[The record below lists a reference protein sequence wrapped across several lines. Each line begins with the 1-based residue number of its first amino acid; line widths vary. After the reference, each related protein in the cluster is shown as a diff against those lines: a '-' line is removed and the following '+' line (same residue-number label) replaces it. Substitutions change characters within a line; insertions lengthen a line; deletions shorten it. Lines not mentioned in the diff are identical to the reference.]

1 MPGNNNKNVPEPVSA
16 LDFSAHT
23 AEASK
28 VVAALNVD
36 PKIGLSE
43 EEAAQRL
50 AKYGP
55 NRIKPPPKANIWKII
70 GRQVANAMTAILIGA
85 MAVSFGVMDWISGGV
100 IAALI
105 LLNISVGTWT
115 EWEAEKIVASLESVG
130 APIANVVRHNAA
142 GVVSTRTI
150 AVDEVVPGDIVVIK
164 NGDIVPADGRV
175 LDGVSNL
182 EADEA
187 FLTGESLPVAKQ
199 SEPVGEDNCPVG
211 DRVSMVFSG
220 AQITKGRAHVVVT
233 STGMG
238 TEIGKIA
245 KALQNKAVR
254 TETGWAARVHRI
266 KVTLGLAETSPLQ
279 IKLNSLA
286 YTLLCAA
293 IVTAIVVLAS
303 TGFKNIPKSMATYT
317 VAAAVSMLPVSI
329 VAVVSLTLAQAS
341 SDLAKRNALVRRM
354 DAIEALA
361 GIYNVCS
368 DKTGTL
374 TVGRMVVKKMW
385 VPVQDSRDGAAPTD
399 TTTGQVYGFETGSDP
414 FYPRGEVTPDDTPL
428 VSGATLD
435 DKDVD
440 QDDVAPVEVSTMER
454 GLRELAICTSLCN
467 QATLAPGTE
476 EGQGYQAN
484 GDPTE
489 VALQVA
495 AHKLGFDKPH
505 LTGAITHAHSDKAKL
520 ERHTSRGSVLRVDPI
535 KGHYEQVL
543 EHPFDSTVKRMS
555 MAYKL
560 VDGEKPE
567 LVCVLKGAV
576 ERVLPCCTHVRDQ
589 PLTDSVLAEIM
600 TKVEALASQ
609 GLRVLAFAAKYA
621 PVDKEAAIKAMPR
634 ADFEQGFTFLGLAGI
649 FDPPRKESPGAVAD
663 CRKAGITPRMLT
675 GDHPATATAIA
686 LQIGIL
692 DGSKSYSKSAVMTGQ
707 QFDALT
713 DAEVDAL
720 DDLPLVVA
728 RCAPE
733 TKVRMVDAI
742 HRRKQTTAMT
752 GDGVNDSPALKRAD
766 VGVAMGTGSD
776 VAKQSARIIL
786 TDDNFASAI
795 RAIRKGRSVFK
806 NLSKFLLY
814 LLSGNIGELVVLLI
828 GLAFRDEKG
837 HSVFPL
843 SPVAALW
850 INTLTAGPPAMALG
864 LEPTA
869 ADAMDQPPSEYRTL
883 FTWEFYID
891 LAFYGLLMGAQ
902 ALINFV
908 IVMYGYF
915 PGDLGVDCNDRASA
929 SCDPVFAAR
938 ACCMATLMIVMLIHA
953 LQCKHSTMSLFK
965 MNLMD
970 NKVLLWCVV
979 VLVLSMFPV
988 VYIPVIND
996 KVFLIGQLKWEWGI
1010 VFGMVIVYFIASEAY
1025 KWCKR
1030 IYFRRRDAKR
1040 ARAPPA
1046 STAVTRTETSKTGEA
1061 LPKTPSDAGSVNNV
1075 KLEKTHGI
1083 V

>member
-1 MPGNNNKNVPEPVSA
+1 MTRNNNVPEPVSA

-23 AEASK
+23 SEATK
-28 VVAALNVD
+28 VLAALNVD
-36 PKIGLSE
+36 PKLGLSE
-43 EEAAQRL
+43 DEAAKRL
-50 AKYGP
+50 ATYGP

-130 APIANVVRHNAA
+130 APIANVLRHNAA
-142 GVVSTRTI
+142 GTVSTRTI

-175 LDGVSNL
+175 LEGVSNL

-199 SEPVGEDNCPVG
+199 AEPVGEDNCPVG

-220 AQITKGRAHVVVT
+220 AQITKGRAFVVVT

-254 TETGWAARVHRI
+254 TETGWAARIHRL

-399 TTTGQVYGFETGSDP
+399 TTTGQVYAFETGSDP
-414 FYPRGEVTPDDTPL
+414 FYPR
-428 VSGATLD
+428 A
-435 DKDVD
+435 VD
-440 QDDVAPVEVSTMER
+440 QDDTAPVEVATMER

-505 LTGAITHAHSDKAKL
+505 ITGALPSSI
-520 ERHTSRGSVLRVDPI
+520 LRVDAI
-535 KGHYEQVL
+535 KGHFEQVL

-555 MAYKL
+555 MAYNL
-560 VDGEKPE
+560 VGGEKPE
-567 LVCVLKGAV
+567 LLCVLKGAV
-576 ERVLPCCTHVRDQ
+576 ERVLPCCTHVRDE
-589 PLTDSVLAEIM
+589 PLSEARLAEIM

-609 GLRVLAFAAKYA
+609 GLRVLAFAAKHA
-621 PVDKEAAIKAMPR
+621 PVDKEAVIKSMPR

-675 GDHPATATAIA
+675 GDHPATASAIA

-692 DGSKSYSKSAVMTGQ
+692 DGSKSYSKNAVMTGQ

-929 SCDPVFAAR
+929 ACDPVFAAR

-1025 KWCKR
+1025 KWAKR
-1030 IYFRRRDAKR
+1030 VYFRRRDAKR
-1040 ARAPPA
+1040 AKAQA
-1046 STAVTRTETSKTGEA
+1046 TAVTRTETGKTVVA
-1061 LPKTPSDAGSVNNV
+1061 LPKTATQSPTASLANV
-1075 KLEKTHGI
+1075 HMEKTHQI